1 MNGKRVTFTDVLRVR
16 EFRILWLAD
25 AQSSIGD
32 QLARVALAVLV
43 FERTSS
49 AVLTGATY
57 ALTFLPALIGGT
69 VLSAVADRVPRR
81 RVMVACDV
89 IRAVLFAGMAVPRMP
104 LLLICVML
112 VLAVLC
118 EAPFTSA
125 QSASIPL
132 ILPEHDEYVV
142 GTGLRSITFQVAQL
156 AGFAGGGLTIALI
169 GAREGLALDALTF
182 VLSAIMIMAGVKA
195 RPAAHAVHAE
205 GEEQHRSS
213 MTTGIRLVFTHPKLR
228 ILVGL
233 VWLAGLYIVP
243 EGIAAPYAAKIAHGA
258 APVGWLMA
266 AMPFGTAIGTY
277 LFVRWVPTRARSI
290 WMAPLGALSG
300 LPYVLCFG
308 VPALPISLAL
318 WMLAGLLFCY
328 QVQVFTEFMRI
339 VPDRHR
345 GQAVGIAGSGL
356 QAAQGLGVLLG
367 GWAASVLG
375 VGWAVAGAG
384 LLGIVIASALGV
396 AWMRA
401 EAAEHEAAGAEPDAD
416 AAPDAAAAAVPEA
429 QPAVSAE
436 AAAPLADVADTEP
449 ARRGARHR
457 LVNVGDQQQH
467 RHRA

>member
-1 MNGKRVTFTDVLRVR
+1 
-16 EFRILWLAD
+16 
-25 AQSSIGD
+25 
-32 QLARVALAVLV
+32 
-43 FERTSS
+43 
-49 AVLTGATY
+49 
-57 ALTFLPALIGGT
+57 
-69 VLSAVADRVPRR
+69 
-81 RVMVACDV
+81 
-89 IRAVLFAGMAVPRMP
+89 
-104 LLLICVML
+104 
-112 VLAVLC
+112 
-118 EAPFTSA
+118 
-125 QSASIPL
+125 
-132 ILPEHDEYVV
+132 
-142 GTGLRSITFQVAQL
+142 
-156 AGFAGGGLTIALI
+156 
-169 GAREGLALDALTF
+169 
-182 VLSAIMIMAGVKA
+182 
-195 RPAAHAVHAE
+195 
-205 GEEQHRSS
+205 

-266 AMPFGTAIGTY
+266 AMPFGTAVGTY

-308 VPALPISLAL
+308 VPSLPISLVL

-384 LLGIVIASALGV
+384 LLGIVIAAGLGV

-401 EAAEHEAAGAEPDAD
+401 EAAEHEAAGAAPGAAID
-416 AAPDAAAAAVPEA
+416 AAPPATADVAQEAVG
-429 QPAVSAE
+429 AE
-436 AAAPLADVADTEP
+436 AATPLADQADAEP
-449 ARRGARHR
+449 VRRGARHR

-467 RHRA
+467 RRRA